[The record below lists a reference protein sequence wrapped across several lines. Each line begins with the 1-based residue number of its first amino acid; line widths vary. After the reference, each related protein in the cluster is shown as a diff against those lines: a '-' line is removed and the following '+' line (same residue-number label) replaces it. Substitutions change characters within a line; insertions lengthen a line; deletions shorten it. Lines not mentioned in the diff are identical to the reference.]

1 MLHLIIVLLQKCNLM
16 QIMWKF
22 LYILNPK
29 RLMRTNCTEWNWKI
43 QKENSLV
50 PSCLKD
56 IYIAYTRIV
65 SRQTTQSAVPMII
78 PLCCSTILQDEIC
91 FGYSS
96 PVVKEI
102 NISVIFFPL
111 FPVEVRNGGEFWY
124 TNVVEAMLN
133 VALKYVNNYEVI

>member
-1 MLHLIIVLLQKCNLM
+1 M
-16 QIMWKF
+16 
-22 LYILNPK
+22 
-29 RLMRTNCTEWNWKI
+29 
-43 QKENSLV
+43 

-65 SRQTTQSAVPMII
+65 SRQITH
-78 PLCCSTILQDEIC
+78 EIC

-111 FPVEVRNGGEFWY
+111 FPMEVRNGGEFLY

-133 VALKYVNNYEVI
+133 VALKYVNNCEVI